1 MIMKHSLKKCCA
13 VFLSVVMLAA
23 LAVPAFAGL
32 EGNYSAPIPTVY
44 LCGQGG
50 VLYADKNNTGSEQIQ
65 DINVPDGY
73 IEDLGKSLIGPLAK
87 GMFLNQ
93 WEDWV
98 DTFVEGVAPLLE
110 KQALDENG
118 EASNGSGVY
127 TSSGK
132 SNRVQPDG
140 TYKLSAY
147 TPAYDWRLDPYV
159 IAEEIHTYIGE
170 VKEATGAE
178 KVNLIGRSI
187 GSSVLMAYLELYGA
201 EGLDTIVLYCPSF
214 YGMETISK
222 TFAGKIEIDPD
233 GIENFTEYYVASGEA
248 DDLADGDTLQLL
260 LDVVNV
266 TVSLR
271 MLNIPS
277 GMMER
282 IYSHIY
288 GEVYPRLLVK
298 AYGSMPSFWSLV
310 GDEDYEEA
318 KAVMFGGQEDV
329 YAGLIEK
336 IDHFHYSNLVRS
348 EEILSGLA
356 EAGAKLQIVAKYGV
370 PMIPL
375 VEGSNVQS
383 DMLTSVYSATM
394 GAEAALFGETLSQ
407 KYIDK
412 RRAVN
417 KDRYIGVDKEVDAST
432 AFLPDHTWLIK
443 NLAHR
448 TMPESINYLFEHML
462 NYDGYITV
470 FDDPDIPQYLWYD
483 AQENTVTPLTV
494 DSGKQS
500 GVRNIF
506 RRIFSIYRY
515 FFVYLR
521 NLLRGNRTSQN

>member
-1 MIMKHSLKKCCA
+1 MNGKLKKILA
-13 VFLSVVMLAA
+13 AA
-23 LAVPAFAGL
+23 LAVCMAALVCVPAFAGL
-32 EGNYSAPIPTVY
+32 TGDYSAPIPTVY
-44 LCGQGG
+44 LHGQGG
-50 VLYADKNNTGSEQIQ
+50 YIYADKDDPKSEMIQ
-65 DINVPDGY
+65 DISVPDGY
-73 IEDLGKSLIGPLAK
+73 IEDLGKALIGPLAK

-93 WEDWV
+93 WDDWV
-98 DTFVEGVAPLLE
+98 DTFVDGVAPLLE

-127 TSSGK
+127 TSSGNYK
-132 SNRVQPDG
+132 RVQADG
-140 TYKLSAY
+140 SYKLDAY

-159 IAEEIHTYIGE
+159 IAEEIHTYIGQIR
-170 VKEATGAE
+170 EATGCD

-187 GSSVLMAYLELYGA
+187 GSSVEMAYLELYGS
-201 EGLDTIVLYCPSF
+201 EWLDTIVLYCPSF

-233 GIENFTEYYVASGEA
+233 GIENFSEYYVASGAA
-248 DDLADGDTLQLL
+248 DELVDGDTLQLL

-271 MLNIPS
+271 MLDIPS

-310 GDEDYEEA
+310 GDDDYEEA
-318 KAVMFGGQEDV
+318 KALMFGGQEDV

-348 EEILSGLA
+348 EEILSALA
-356 EAGAKLQIVAKYGV
+356 EEGAKLQIVAKYGV

-375 VEGSNVQS
+375 VEGSDCQS
-383 DMLTSVYSATM
+383 DMLTSVYSATL
-394 GAEAALFGETLSQ
+394 GAESAGYGKALSD
-407 KYIDK
+407 KYIAARK
-412 RRAVN
+412 AEG
-417 KDRYIGVDKEVDAST
+417 KDQYIGADREVDAST
-432 AFLPDHTWLIK
+432 AFLPDHTWFIK

-448 TMPESINYLFEHML
+448 TMPDSINYLFEHIL

-470 FDDPDIPQYLWYD
+470 FDDEEIPQYLWYD
-483 AQENTVTPLTV
+483 AEESTVTPLTA
-494 DSGKQS
+494 DSGKTN
-500 GVRNIF
+500 GTRNFFQRVIN
-506 RRIFSIYRY
+506 IYRY
-515 FFVYLR
+515 IFNYLR
-521 NLLRGNRTSQN
+521 KLLRRDRNAD

>member
-1 MIMKHSLKKCCA
+1 MTTVVKKTFA
-13 VFLSVVMLAA
+13 VLLAVCMLA
-23 LAVPAFAGL
+23 LLTLPAFAGL
-32 EGNYSAPIPTVY
+32 EGDYTAPIPTVY

-50 VLYADKNNTGSEQIQ
+50 VIYADKNNTKSEQIQ
-65 DINVPDGY
+65 DISVPDGY

-87 GMFLNQ
+87 GMFFNQ

-132 SNRVQPDG
+132 VNRVLPDG

-159 IAEEIHTYIGE
+159 IAEDIHTYIGE
-170 VKEATGAE
+170 VKAATGAD

-233 GIENFTEYYVASGEA
+233 GIESFTDYYVSSGAA

-271 MLNIPS
+271 MLDIPS

-310 GDEDYEEA
+310 GDDDYEQA
-318 KAVMFGGQEDV
+318 KEIMFGGHEDV

-348 EEILSGLA
+348 EEILSELA
-356 EAGAKLQIVAKYGV
+356 REGAKLQIVAKYGV

-383 DMLTSVYSATM
+383 DMLTSVFSATL
-394 GAEAALFGETLSQ
+394 GAEAALYGETLSA
-407 KYIDK
+407 KYIAARK
-412 RRAVN
+412 TAG
-417 KDRYIGVDKEVDAST
+417 KDRYIGVDNVVDAST
-432 AFLPDHTWLIK
+432 GFLPDHTWFIK

-448 TMPESINYLFEHML
+448 TMPESINYLFEHIL

-470 FDDPDIPQYLWYD
+470 FDDEEIPQYLWYD
-483 AQENTVTPLTV
+483 TEENTVTPLTA
-494 DSGKQS
+494 DSGKTDTT
-500 GVRNIF
+500 RNFF
-506 RRIFSIYRY
+506 RRIINIYRY
-515 FFVYLR
+515 FFNYLR
-521 NLLRGNRTSQN
+521 NLLRRTRTAD